1 MAYRTAEE
9 AFVDSTFL
17 FTYGEL
23 MWCFGKIKT
32 KLNISDWDKSN
43 YKKIAAFVKSN

>member
-9 AFVDSTFL
+9 AFVDSTFM
-17 FTYGEL
+17 FTCGEL

-32 KLNISDWDKSN
+32 K
-43 YKKIAAFVKSN
+43 